1 MEKVRT
7 SSVLHT
13 NRTKTSSIYKITLVD
28 RDTGNDEAYSYVVA
42 DNYTEVALASLIQ
55 VNKIKYSLKI
65 QKVS

>member
-28 RDTGNDEAYSYVVA
+28 RVTGNDEDYSYVIA
-42 DNYTEVALASLIQ
+42 DNYTEVALQSLIQ

-65 QKVS
+65 NKIN

>member
-1 MEKVRT
+1 MENWKT
-7 SSVLHT
+7 AVLHS

-28 RDTGNDEAYSYVVA
+28 RDTGNNEAYSYVVA
-42 DNYTEVALASLIQ
+42 DNYTEVALQSLIQ